1 MPKRWTIA
9 NCSTLGA
16 RAMVSRAIRRPTRC
30 SPSLCGATL
39 ISEETET
46 RAKPSRP
53 GLAFYME
60 GTALAALMAAAYAAM
75 IWHAIAWIAARV

>member
-1 MPKRWTIA
+1 
-9 NCSTLGA
+9 
-16 RAMVSRAIRRPTRC
+16 
-30 SPSLCGATL
+30 L